1 MTMHDSQLQS
11 LPRQGHMVR
20 SFPPDMPAVW
30 AEAIQRLPDEQ
41 FKFALNAAHDTF
53 PHNANLHLWKK
64 KDHVTCIL
72 CGDDHQN
79 LVHVLNSCRV
89 ARDLRRYNE
98 RHDAVL
104 ALLYEV
110 VKEHLP
116 DTTSSTVDL
125 ISSEYSLPCHIVA
138 TDLRPD
144 IIYWDETTK
153 KVSLI
158 ELTVWFDSLFEGVP
172 HWTNSTLFEGVIKRK
187 EDRYQELLDTF
198 QDAGYTASL
207 VTVEVGSR
215 GIPNPTGFLKLKTNL
230 GLSRSTLVNLM
241 VTASRQAITGSFKI
255 WCMRNQ
261 K

>member
-1 MTMHDSQLQS
+1 MHDCPNSRASQDKVTWFDPFHLICQLSGQKQYRDSQTSSSS
-11 LPRQGHMVR
+11 LPWMLLMTHFPTMQTCTSGKRRTMTPATSVGMTTIWSMSSTPAGWQG
-20 SFPPDMPAVW
+20 
-30 AEAIQRLPDEQ
+30 
-41 FKFALNAAHDTF
+41 
-53 PHNANLHLWKK
+53 
-64 KDHVTCIL
+64 
-72 CGDDHQN
+72 
-79 LVHVLNSCRV
+79 
-89 ARDLRRYNE
+89 YNE

-125 ISSEYSLPCHIVA
+125 ISSDYSFPCHIVA
-138 TDLRPD
+138 TDWDQTSCR
-144 IIYWDETTK
+144 DETAN

-158 ELTVWFDSLFEGVP
+158 ELTVCFD
-172 HWTNSTLFEGVIKRK
+172 TLFEGAIKRK
-187 EDRYQELLDTF
+187 EDRYQELLDTI

-215 GIPNPTGFLKLKTNL
+215 GIPNPTSFLKLKTNL
-230 GLSRSTLVNLM
+230 GLSRALLVNLM
-241 VTASRQAITGSFKI
+241 VTALRPAITESFKI

>member
-1 MTMHDSQLQS
+1 M
-11 LPRQGHMVR
+11 
-20 SFPPDMPAVW
+20 
-30 AEAIQRLPDEQ
+30 
-41 FKFALNAAHDTF
+41 
-53 PHNANLHLWKK
+53 
-64 KDHVTCIL
+64 
-72 CGDDHQN
+72 
-79 LVHVLNSCRV
+79 
-89 ARDLRRYNE
+89 
-98 RHDAVL
+98 L

-125 ISSEYSLPCHIVA
+125 ISSEYSFPCHIVA

-158 ELTVWFDSLFEGVP
+158 ELTVCFD
-172 HWTNSTLFEGVIKRK
+172 TLFEGAIKRK
-187 EDRYQELLDTF
+187 EDRYQELLDTI

-207 VTVEVGSR
+207 VTIEVGSR

-230 GLSRSTLVNLM
+230 GLSRATLVNLM